1 MVVEAKRWQWKIT
14 YMENIMKDSVHGN
27 YESGSSDDDD
37 DDDDD
42 DNDDDDDDGEE
53 ELKQDNEEEKDDEDD
68 NDRVKNMKVKTDD
81 YWVQEINCLE
91 WENFA
96 FHSSPLI
103 ILVFKGYNSLWCL
116 KLLFHIASDNWKL
129 LKELEEAIK
138 VYWNAKDRLPP
149 RAVKIDINIK
159 RDLAY
164 ALKFKGCPQI
174 LFLRGHGVVYRK
186 KGFTVTPIIR

>member
-1 MVVEAKRWQWKIT
+1 MVVEGKRWQWKIT
-14 YMENIMKDSVHGN
+14 Y
-27 YESGSSDDDD
+27 
-37 DDDDD
+37 
-42 DNDDDDDDGEE
+42 
-53 ELKQDNEEEKDDEDD
+53 
-68 NDRVKNMKVKTDD
+68 MKVKTDD

-96 FHSSPLI
+96 FHPSPLI
-103 ILVFKGYNSLWCL
+103 ILVFKRYNSLWCL

-149 RAVKIDINIK
+149 RAVKIDINIE

-164 ALKFKGCPQI
+164 ALKVKGCPQI

-186 KGFTVTPIIR
+186 KEVRNADELVQKMAFFYYNAKKPAWIDNKALPRFRF

>member
-1 MVVEAKRWQWKIT
+1 MQSSKDVASGIGEIGSADAFPTIIPRKPRHGRRSEA
-14 YMENIMKDSVHGN
+14 MA
-27 YESGSSDDDD
+27 
-37 DDDDD
+37 
-42 DNDDDDDDGEE
+42 
-53 ELKQDNEEEKDDEDD
+53 
-68 NDRVKNMKVKTDD
+68 
-81 YWVQEINCLE
+81 EINCLE

-96 FHSSPLI
+96 FHPSPLI
-103 ILVFKGYNSLWCL
+103 ILVFKRYNSLWCL

-164 ALKFKGCPQI
+164 ALKVKGCPQI

-186 KGFTVTPIIR
+186 KEVRNADELVQKMAFFYYNAKKACLD

>member
-1 MVVEAKRWQWKIT
+1 
-14 YMENIMKDSVHGN
+14 MKDSVHGN
-27 YESGSSDDDD
+27 YESESSDDDD

-42 DNDDDDDDGEE
+42 DDGEE
-53 ELKQDNEEEKDDEDD
+53 ELKKDNEEEEDDEDD
-68 NDRVKNMKVKTDD
+68 NDR
-81 YWVQEINCLE
+81 EINCLE

-96 FHSSPLI
+96 FHPSPLI
-103 ILVFKGYNSLWCL
+103 ILVFKRYNSLWCL

-164 ALKFKGCPQI
+164 ALKVKGCPQI

-186 KGFTVTPIIR
+186 KEVRNADELVQKMAFFYYNAKKACLD